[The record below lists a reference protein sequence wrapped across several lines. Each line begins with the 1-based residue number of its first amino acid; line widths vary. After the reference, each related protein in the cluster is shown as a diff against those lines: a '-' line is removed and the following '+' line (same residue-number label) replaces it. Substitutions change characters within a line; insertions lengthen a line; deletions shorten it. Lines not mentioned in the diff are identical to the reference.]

1 MDPPT
6 ALLDA
11 CVLYP
16 AQLRSL
22 FLYLA
27 TAGELFRAR
36 WTDAIHEEWMR
47 TLCESHPDGTRSKAE
62 RIRDLM
68 NAHVPDCL
76 VAGYEDLIPTLTL
89 PDPDDR
95 HVLAA
100 AIQGGASVI
109 VTFNLADFPAAVLS
123 GFDIEAVHP
132 DEFVG
137 RLLAAHPAKVRESV
151 RRQRLSLKNPP
162 KTAEEFIAII
172 EQSQLP
178 LTAAVLRQRADL
190 I

>member
-1 MDPPT
+1 MDAPT
-6 ALLDA
+6 AILDA

-36 WTDAIHEEWMR
+36 WTDANHEEWMR
-47 TLCESHPDGTRSKAE
+47 TLCENHPDVTRPKAE
-62 RIRDLM
+62 RIRNLM

-76 VAGYEDLIPTLTL
+76 VAGYEELIPTLTL

-100 AIQGGASVI
+100 AVRGGASAV
-109 VTFNLADFPAAVLS
+109 VTFNLADFPDAVLAP
-123 GFDIEAVHP
+123 FAVEAVHP
-132 DEFVG
+132 DEFVS
-137 RLLAAHPAKVRESV
+137 RLLATQSAKACEAV

-162 KTAEEFIAII
+162 KTADEFVAII
-172 EQSQLP
+172 EQCQLP
-178 LTAAVLRQRADL
+178 RTAAGLRRYADL

>member
-1 MDPPT
+1 MAAPT
-6 ALLDA
+6 AILDA

-36 WTDAIHEEWMR
+36 WTAAIHEEWMR
-47 TLCESHPDGTRSKAE
+47 TLCENHPDVTRAKAE

-68 NAHVPDCL
+68 DAHVPDCL
-76 VAGYEDLIPTLTL
+76 VSGYEELVPTLTL
-89 PDPDDR
+89 SDPDDR

-100 AIQGGASVI
+100 AIQGEASVI
-109 VTFNLADFPAAVLS
+109 VTFNLAGFPAAVLS
-123 GFDIEAVHP
+123 GFGIEAVHP
-132 DEFVG
+132 DEFVS
-137 RLLAAHPAKVRESV
+137 RLLAAHPVEVCEAI

-162 KTAEEFIAII
+162 KSADEFIAVI
-172 EQSQLP
+172 EQYQLP
-178 LTAAVLRQRADL
+178 QTVAGLRQRTDL